1 MKIDMVMPQMG
12 ESITEGKILKWFKK
26 VGEKISKDETV
37 LEISTDKVDSEIPS
51 PATGVLAEILVPEGQ
66 TVAVGALIARIETES
81 AQAVQPAVV
90 ETPAVKKAQT
100 EVKTEMKK
108 EAPPVQPQIT
118 TGKSDRFYSPV
129 VRNIA
134 KAESISDN
142 ELAAIT
148 GTGLSGRVTKED
160 VLNYLEQR
168 NKGISPAAAT
178 GTAKTVKQ
186 VSSVKFEFSGE
197 RTERIPMSNVRQIT
211 AEHMRRSLD
220 TSAHV
225 YSLTEIDMSRV
236 VRYRDRFR
244 ADFERREGFKLT
256 YTPFIIDAMV
266 KAVKDYPMINISVD
280 GNTIIK
286 KNYINISMA
295 VSIENNTALI
305 VPVIRDADRLNLIGI
320 ARAVFDLAERA
331 RNKKLKPEEIQDG
344 TLALTNMGGFGSL
357 IGFPIINQ
365 PQVAILGIGAIKKR
379 PVVIETPEGD
389 TISIRP
395 MMYAS
400 LSYDH
405 RVVDG
410 ALGAS
415 YLERVAHYLEHF
427 DTTLTL

>member
-1 MKIDMVMPQMG
+1 M
-12 ESITEGKILKWFKK
+12 
-26 VGEKISKDETV
+26 
-37 LEISTDKVDSEIPS
+37 
-51 PATGVLAEILVPEGQ
+51 
-66 TVAVGALIARIETES
+66 
-81 AQAVQPAVV
+81 
-90 ETPAVKKAQT
+90 
-100 EVKTEMKK
+100 
-108 EAPPVQPQIT
+108 
-118 TGKSDRFYSPV
+118 
-129 VRNIA
+129 
-134 KAESISDN
+134 
-142 ELAAIT
+142 
-148 GTGLSGRVTKED
+148 
-160 VLNYLEQR
+160 
-168 NKGISPAAAT
+168 
-178 GTAKTVKQ
+178 
-186 VSSVKFEFSGE
+186 KFEFSGE

-236 VRYRDRFR
+236 VRYRDKFR
-244 ADFERREGFKLT
+244 AEFERREGFKLT

-305 VPVIRDADRLNLIGI
+305 VPVIRDADQLNLIGI

-344 TLALTNMGGFGSL
+344 TIALTNMGGFGSL

-389 TISIRP
+389 TIAVRP

-415 YLERVAHYLEHF
+415 YLERVAHYLGHF
-427 DTTLTL
+427 DTALTL

>member
-26 VGEKISKDETV
+26 TGEKISKDETV

-51 PATGVLAEILVPEGQ
+51 PATGLLSEILVPEGQ
-66 TVAVGALIARIETES
+66 TVSVGTLIARIETDLNQSVEPS
-81 AQAVQPAVV
+81 KPAEPVV
-90 ETPAVKKAQT
+90 S
-100 EVKTEMKK
+100 VKTETPVPEIKK
-108 EAPPVQPQIT
+108 ETQQTATQVIAE
-118 TGKSDRFYSPV
+118 KSDRFYSPV

-134 KAESISDN
+134 KTENISEA
-142 ELAAIT
+142 ELASIK
-148 GTGLSGRVTKED
+148 GSGLSGRVTKED
-160 VLNYLEQR
+160 VLLYLDQR
-168 NKGISPAAAT
+168 KKGIAPAE
-178 GTAKTVKQ
+178 TAKSVKQ
-186 VSSVKFEFSGE
+186 VPTAKFEFSGE
-197 RTERIPMSNVRQIT
+197 RIEKIQMSNVRQIT

-225 YSLTEIDMSRV
+225 YSLTEIDMARIV
-236 VRYRDRFR
+236 KYREKNKSE
-244 ADFERREGFKLT
+244 FERREGFKLT

-280 GNTIIK
+280 RTTIIK
-286 KNYINISMA
+286 KNYINLSMA

-305 VPVIRDADRLNLIGI
+305 VPVIRNADQLNLTGI

-331 RNKKLKPEEIQDG
+331 RNKKLKPEDIQDG
-344 TLALTNMGGFGSL
+344 TIALTNMGGFGSL

-389 TISIRP
+389 TIAVRP

-427 DTTLTL
+427 DTSLSL

>member
-26 VGEKISKDETV
+26 PGEKITKDETV

-51 PATGVLAEILVPEGQ
+51 PATGILSEILVPEGQ
-66 TVAVGALIARIETES
+66 TVAVGTLIARIETDVAQVS
-81 AQAVQPAVV
+81 VAAQA
-90 ETPAVKKAQT
+90 EEKPAVKDTAPQTQPIVSEKAASRQ
-100 EVKTEMKK
+100 EK
-108 EAPPVQPQIT
+108 QIH
-118 TGKSDRFYSPV
+118 SDRFYSPL

-134 KAESISDN
+134 RAEGVSDE
-142 ELAAIT
+142 ELATIP
-148 GTGLSGRVTKED
+148 GTGMNGRLTKED
-160 VLNYLEQR
+160 LMKYLEQR
-168 NKGISPAAAT
+168 GQGVKPAAV
-178 GTAKTVKQ
+178 G
-186 VSSVKFEFSGE
+186 VSEPKKVPITTFKFSGE
-197 RTERIPMSNVRQIT
+197 RIERIPMSNVRQIT

-236 VRYRDRFR
+236 VRFR
-244 ADFERREGFKLT
+244 EMHKAAFERREGFKLT
-256 YTPFIIDAMV
+256 YTSFIIEAMV
-266 KAVKDYPMINISVD
+266 KAVKDYPMINVSVD

-305 VPVIRDADRLNLIGI
+305 VPVIRDADQLNLTGL
-320 ARAVFDLAERA
+320 ARAVWDLAERA
-331 RNKKLKPEEIQDG
+331 RTKKLKPEEIQDG
-344 TLALTNMGGFGSL
+344 TIAITNMGGFGSL

-379 PVVIETPEGD
+379 PIVVEMPEGD
-389 TISIRP
+389 TIAVRP
-395 MMYAS
+395 LMYAS

-415 YLERVAHYLEHF
+415 YLERVRYYLENF
-427 DTTLTL
+427 DMNTSL